1 MLIKNLIKELEKL
14 PEDAT
19 IGMIDIDDVR
29 LLEEVAIRTNKEVA
43 CDSIGFEISI
53 EKIEKSRKSNKSKI
67 CDYYIV

>member
-1 MLIKNLIKELEKL
+1 MLIKDLIRELEKL

-19 IGMIDIDDVR
+19 IGMIDIDETR
-29 LLEEVAIRTNKEVA
+29 LLEDVSIRTNKEFV

-53 EKIEKSRKSNKSKI
+53 ERIEKSRQSNKSKI